1 MALRTTRSRWPE
13 GFLRG
18 DDRRLSAR
26 HGPSHR
32 AYPFYRT
39 PHVPDLRFASL
50 KERKSSGAAL
60 NDICR
65 AVSAEAGE
73 KALAAFEDGE

>member
-1 MALRTTRSRWPE
+1 
-13 GFLRG
+13 
-18 DDRRLSAR
+18 
-26 HGPSHR
+26 
-32 AYPFYRT
+32 
-39 PHVPDLRFASL
+39 VPDLRFANL